1 MVAVHHPFAGAYPG
15 ASANHAAEHAAAR
28 TQRKDRQCVARGDAG
43 GIPKRN
49 GEDQKDQ
56 EAEDTG
62 KESPQKFP
70 AALMLSG
77 EEAGKERDNDVDS
90 GNADNDRVFGQTQ
103 AVHGKGKCKEQKCR
117 QNGTKKQ
124 AFHKEA

>member
-1 MVAVHHPFAGAYPG
+1 MAG
-15 ASANHAAEHAAAR
+15 R
-28 TQRKDRQCVARGDAG
+28 DTG

-49 GEDQKDQ
+49 GEDQKEQ

-77 EEAGKERDNDVDS
+77 EKARRKRNDNVD
-90 GNADNDRVFGQTQ
+90 GGDTDNDRIFGQTQ
-103 AVHGKGKCKEQKCR
+103 TVHGKGKRKEQKRR

>member
-1 MVAVHHPFAGAYPG
+1 MVPVRHPFVITHPG
-15 ASANHAAEHAAAR
+15 ALSDHAAEHTAAG
-28 TQRKDRQCVARGDAG
+28 TQCKDRQGVAWGDTG

-49 GEDQKDQ
+49 GEDQKEQ

-62 KESPQKFP
+62 KEPPQKFP

-77 EEAGKERDNDVDS
+77 EKASKKRDNNVD
-90 GNADNDRVFGQTQ
+90 GGDADNDRVFGQTQ
-103 AVHGKGKCKEQKCR
+103 TVHGKCKRKEQKRR